1 MAIVMGTAGHIDHGK
16 TTLIKALTGI
26 NCDRLVEEK
35 KRGITIELGFAYLDL
50 DPKTRISIIDVPG
63 HEKFVKNMVAGA
75 AGIDFVLLV
84 IAADEGIMP
93 QTKEHLEICSLLGIK
108 YGLVVLTKIDLVDP
122 EWLELVQ
129 EDVKT
134 YLQST
139 FLENAPLIPVS
150 AHTGQGLEDL
160 KQAIATQVKKAIKIR
175 DFDLFRLPI
184 DRVFSIKGHGTV
196 VTGTTVSGKIK
207 TGEEVCLYPKKEH
220 AKIRSLQVHTQDKEV
235 AQAGERT
242 ALNLQGIDK
251 DKIERGDI
259 VARPNTLFPDLT
271 WTVRLFYLS
280 SAPRPLK
287 HRTEV
292 HFHHGSKEV
301 LARIYFLE
309 KDEVKPGEQVLAQV
323 RFPEPMVGVFGDRF
337 VIRSFS
343 PLRTIGGGL
352 ILDPMATHLKRRS
365 PDLSFF
371 EQIEKLEPRELI
383 LNNLHRAKTK
393 GLSFAELVVKT
404 GLKTKVL
411 DKELQKL
418 ASQKKIFLFERE
430 EKRYLIKEVF
440 LELAE
445 DLIKFI
451 QKFHQKHPL
460 AEGITKS
467 ELFSS
472 WGKEYPDKLVETL
485 LNYLQQNQKIK
496 NIKAVI
502 SLFSHQVSLGQE
514 NQKKIERLYKL
525 IAEAKMTP
533 PMIKEIIKVTGW
545 NDKQVYE
552 LLGLLVKEQKL
563 VQVNEN
569 FYLSAQS
576 FLELKTKLKDYFS
589 QNQDLTPK
597 DFKTLTGLSRKYSI
611 PLLEFLDKAKI
622 TMRVGD
628 KRVLRTKID

>member
-160 KQAIATQVKKAIKIR
+160 KRAIASQVKKAIKIR

-207 TGEEVCLYPKKEH
+207 VGEEVCLYPKKEH

-343 PLRTIGGGL
+343 PLRTIGGGI
-352 ILDPMATHLKRRS
+352 ILDPMAPHLKRRS
-365 PDLSFF
+365 PDLAYFD
-371 EQIEKLEPRELI
+371 QIEKLEPQDLI

-393 GLSFAELVVKT
+393 GLNFTELVVKT
-404 GLKTKVL
+404 GLKTQVL

-418 ASQKKIFLFERE
+418 ASQGKIFLFERE
-430 EKRYLIKEVF
+430 QKRYLIKEVF

-445 DLIKFI
+445 DLMKFI
-451 QKFHQKHPL
+451 QNFHQKNPL
-460 AEGITKS
+460 TQGITKS
-467 ELFSS
+467 ELLSS
-472 WGKEYPDKLVETL
+472 WGKEYPEKLVETL
-485 LNYLQQNQKIK
+485 LSYLQKNQKIK
-496 NIKAVI
+496 NIKAII

-514 NQKKIERLYKL
+514 NQKKIEQLYKL

-533 PMIKEIIKVTGW
+533 PMVKEIIKVTGW

-589 QNQDLTPK
+589 QNRDLTPK

-628 KRVLRTKID
+628 KRVLRKKID